1 MTAEPTPDPELAAR
15 LAWFGKARRLHRNK
29 RLIGLAGVVLG
40 ACLVMWWK
48 FDASVPEW
56 GLWTGI
62 GVLLASWLL
71 FAYVI
76 VARWQWVKKNPYR
89 PPAN

>member
-1 MTAEPTPDPELAAR
+1 MTDEQTPDSELAAR
-15 LAWFGKARRLHRNK
+15 LVWINKARRLHRNK

-40 ACLVMWWK
+40 ACLVVWRK
-48 FDASVPEW
+48 LDGTAPDW

-62 GVLLASWLL
+62 GVLVVSWAI
-71 FAYVI
+71 FIYVI

-89 PPAN
+89 PPA